1 MKKAITCLVLTFLF
15 ISCGNSQEIKSVT
28 TAELKTILAKEKIQ
42 LLDVRTQNEVNDGFI
57 KTAFFSDFFNDDFY
71 SKATKQIDKNIPVY
85 LYCRSGNRSLKA
97 SIILQEKGY
106 KVINVLGGYAQW
118 KQEN

>member
-1 MKKAITCLVLTFLF
+1 MKKVFTCLVLTLFF

-28 TAELKTILAKEKIQ
+28 TAELKTILAKDKVQ

-57 KTAFFSDFFNDDFY
+57 ETALFSDFFNDDFY
-71 SKATKQIDKNIPVY
+71 TKATKQIDTNKPVY

-97 SIILQEKGY
+97 SKVLQEKGY